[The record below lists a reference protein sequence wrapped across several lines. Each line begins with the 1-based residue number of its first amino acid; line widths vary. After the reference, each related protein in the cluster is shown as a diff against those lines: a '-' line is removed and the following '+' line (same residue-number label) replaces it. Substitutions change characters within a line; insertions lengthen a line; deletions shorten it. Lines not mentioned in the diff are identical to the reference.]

1 VAAQGLREV
10 SQINILC
17 DELDDGI
24 RCVQE
29 GADAWCLDPKIG
41 RQFAKLS
48 IRYADAAAPDGW
60 FFLNEHIFNRKT
72 IADLIK
78 AGHLEVDQSAFTLS
92 DGGQARLGRLVRR

>member
-1 VAAQGLREV
+1 VAAQGLRQV
-10 SQINILC
+10 SQIDILC

-48 IRYADAAAPDGW
+48 IRYVDAVAPEGW

-78 AGHLEVDQSAFTLS
+78 AGHLELQQSVFTLS
-92 DGGQARLGRLVRR
+92 DGGHARLGRLVQK

>member
-1 VAAQGLREV
+1 MRQVIKV
-10 SQINILC
+10 DILC

-48 IRYADAAAPDGW
+48 IRYTDATAPDGW

-72 IADLIK
+72 IADLLK
-78 AGHLEVDQSAFTLS
+78 AGHLEVVDQSAFTLS
-92 DGGQARLGRLVRR
+92 DGGQARLGRLVVK